1 MTPRTKAYAAVFA
14 HATIIGFSYLA
25 TKVALR
31 TAGAVDLLAH
41 RFTLAALGA
50 VLLNHFLVRKRVSW
64 NRATLTRIAPL
75 GLLYPIAFFFCQTS
89 GLRFIPSADAGA
101 ISAIAP
107 LFAVLFAWFILK
119 ERPGRAQIGFMLLAV
134 SGVAGINAQNGL
146 NVAGGGAYL
155 AGSALIIAST
165 VALAAYNAALKRV
178 ADIAD
183 PFAFAYI
190 LNVTGFVFFNGL
202 DVLLRW
208 REGTLHGY
216 FQPLAEPSFV
226 LAALF
231 LGILSSLVT
240 TLLLSYGLRFVEA
253 GKVGVVI
260 GFSTVVAVFA
270 GVVFLDEA
278 LSPGDWAGIAAIL
291 AGVLGFN
298 VLKMRSGGSGK

>member
-1 MTPRTKAYAAVFA
+1 M
-14 HATIIGFSYLA
+14 
-25 TKVALR
+25 
-31 TAGAVDLLAH
+31 
-41 RFTLAALGA
+41 
-50 VLLNHFLVRKRVSW
+50 
-64 NRATLTRIAPL
+64 
-75 GLLYPIAFFFCQTS
+75 
-89 GLRFIPSADAGA
+89 
-101 ISAIAP
+101 
-107 LFAVLFAWFILK
+107 
-119 ERPGRAQIGFMLLAV
+119 
-134 SGVAGINAQNGL
+134 
-146 NVAGGGAYL
+146 
-155 AGSALIIAST
+155 
-165 VALAAYNAALKRV
+165 ALAAYNAALKRV

-190 LNVTGFVFFNGL
+190 LNVVGFVFFNGL

-270 GVVFLDEA
+270 GVVCLDEA
-278 LSPGDWAGIAAIL
+278 LSAGDWAGIAAIL

-298 VLKMRSGGSGK
+298 VLKMRSGGSSK